1 MNNKAEIFWDKQAG
15 RFDKSQKQFDSA
27 SREILLRTKE
37 FLNPDDKVLDF
48 GCATGTK
55 TLELAGGIRHIH
67 GLDLSSEMIGLAMK
81 NLNASNVKNASFS
94 SGTIFKDDLEKA
106 SFDKIIAYSII
117 HMLEDREKV
126 IQRINELLKPGG
138 LFIAETACFKE
149 RMSPG
154 TRLQFTSFRFL
165 KRLGLFPLHLNMFT
179 TADVA
184 QLVGSH
190 DFYILKSEKLFLNG
204 MTISFIVAEK
214 AES

>member
-37 FLNPDDKVLDF
+37 FLNPDDNVLDF
-48 GCATGTK
+48 GCATGSK

-94 SGTIFKDDLEKA
+94 SGTIFKDDLGNA
-106 SFDKIIAYSII
+106 SFDTIIAYSII
-117 HMLEDREKV
+117 HMLEDVEKV

-138 LFIAETACFKE
+138 LFISETACFKE

-154 TRLQFTSFRFL
+154 TRLQFTSFRLL
-165 KRLGLFPLHLNMFT
+165 KHLGLFPLHLNMFT
-179 TADVA
+179 TDDVA
-184 QLVGSH
+184 QLICSH
-190 DFYILKSEKLFLNG
+190 DFYILKAEKLFLNG
-204 MTISFIVAEK
+204 MTISFIVAK
-214 AES
+214 KVES